1 MSQTTR
7 GRILF
12 SYVGT
17 GYYGWQKQPNVLT
30 IQEELEKTLSKL
42 FDAKV
47 PLMASGRTDAGVH
60 AYGQVAHFNAPKQFS
75 RFKNLKKSLNSL
87 LPPTIVVRDVY
98 EAPEDFH
105 AMISVVQKTYVYKI
119 LRTKTPSAFLHDRAL
134 WRPQDLNLDLLN
146 QISAVLI
153 GEHDFA
159 SFQTQGTDVATT
171 VRKIFAVK
179 WVQPRENLVEFRIT
193 GSGFLKQMVR
203 NIVGTLLDLHD
214 EKGLTNHVEEMTK
227 ILAAKSRQ
235 AAGSTAPAHGLY
247 LHHVVYPK
255 ELDNRCRK
263 L

>member
-1 MSQTTR
+1 MSQTR

-17 GYYGWQKQPNVLT
+17 GYYGWQKQPHSSPT

-42 FDAKV
+42 FDAKISV
-47 PLMASGRTDAGVH
+47 VASGRTDAGVH
-60 AYGQVAHFNAPKQFS
+60 AYGQVAHFNAPKRFS
-75 RFKNLKKSLNSL
+75 HFKNLKKSLNSL
-87 LPPTIVVRDVY
+87 LPNTIVVRDIF

-105 AMISVVQKTYVYKI
+105 ARASVKEKTYIYKV
-119 LRTKTPSAFLHDRAL
+119 LRSKNPSPFLHDRAL
-134 WRPQDLNLDLLN
+134 WYPQYLNLDLLN
-146 QISAVLI
+146 ELSKVLI

-159 SFQTQGTDVATT
+159 SFQSQGTDVATT
-171 VRKIFAVK
+171 VRKIFAAK
-179 WVQPRENLVEFRIT
+179 WTQPSENLVEFRIT

-214 EKGLTNHVEEMTK
+214 EKDLTNHAAKLAE

-235 AAGSTAPAHGLY
+235 AAGSTAVAHGLY